1 MRTRATKILFRNLLM
16 LSALALSTVGLPGY
30 AFAGM
35 QAEATTAAEA
45 QPATTA
51 KTESQPEKKE
61 ADGNE
66 AFRHSS
72 TVSSIGKMMGMQP
85 ETAAKTFELLNFAVL
100 AGLVLWFLGKALP
113 KTFGARV
120 NGIQKQLVEAR
131 TATEQANTRLSG
143 VEQRLAKLDGE
154 IAAIR
159 SQAEH
164 DSLQDE
170 ARIKASVE
178 EDKNKMIAAAEM
190 EIAAASTAAQRQI
203 RQFAAELAI
212 DQAARRISITADTDR
227 LLVQGFAG
235 RLISDD
241 DKGGQ
246 N

>member
-1 MRTRATKILFRNLLM
+1 MKVLFRNMSVFLALA
-16 LSALALSTVGLPGY
+16 LSALALPRHAL
-30 AFAGM
+30 AGI
-35 QAEATTAAEA
+35 QAETTTASVA
-45 QPATTA
+45 QPASPA

-61 ADGNE
+61 ADEND

-72 TVSSIGKMMGMQP
+72 TITSIGKMMGMQP

-159 SQAEH
+159 TQAEH

-178 EDKNKMIAAAEM
+178 EDKKKMIAAAEL
-190 EIAAASTAAQRQI
+190 EIAAAASAAQRQI

-227 LLVQGFAG
+227 LLVQSFAG
-235 RLISDD
+235 RLVSDD